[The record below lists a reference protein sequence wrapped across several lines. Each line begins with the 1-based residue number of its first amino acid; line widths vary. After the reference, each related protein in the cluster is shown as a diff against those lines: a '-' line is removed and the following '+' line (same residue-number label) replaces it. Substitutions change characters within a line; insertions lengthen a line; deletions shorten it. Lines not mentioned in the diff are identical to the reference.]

1 MLVKIPEGTW
11 CKFYDQ
17 EGSHTHFVSSETLC
31 LVVEKTSDE
40 RNRDIYTVLIGND
53 LFEVPKEEVIQY

>member
-11 CKFYDQ
+11 CKFYDH
-17 EGSHTHFVSSETLC
+17 EGSHEHFVSSETSC
-31 LVVEKTSDE
+31 LVVEELSDE
-40 RNRDIYTVLIGND
+40 RNRDVYTVLIGND